1 MGIKY
6 LNQIIK
12 KYAQSSIENIKL
24 SDLFNK
30 IISIDTSIFLYK
42 YQYNNSHYLVSFLK
56 QILKLLKNG
65 ITPYYVFDG
74 KPPKEK
80 NELLLDRKI
89 KKEMAYAKIE
99 LLKLIKE
106 DEKIDLSNMKY
117 KNLKEDDI
125 KKIYQKLLN
134 EKVDEMNEEQ
144 LNLEIN
150 KNKKKI
156 ISVRKEHINNLI
168 ELLEILGIP
177 YLQTNYEAEI
187 VCAQL
192 NRENI
197 VNGCITEDSD
207 YLTNSGNY
215 LLRKFN
221 SNCNIIVLY
230 KFHILLQ
237 ELKLNNN
244 QFVDFC
250 ILCGCDY
257 TSKITGIGPVKAL
270 QLIKKYKNIENIID
284 YINNSNTKYI
294 IQPDFNFIKAREIFN
309 KKVYCK
315 DELDIIKKNI
325 IIKNNDI
332 KNCIEFFDKN
342 QLVIPN
348 YLLKEL
354 KNYNKYISK
363 IKKYKNKKKQKK
375 LTNYFIKSTNM
386 ITQEI

>member
-221 SNCNIIVLY
+221 SNSNIIVLY